1 MDQTV
6 RFFKL
11 VSGENIIG
19 STETNCEDLDV
30 VSIVK
35 IDNPVLVNSVRF
47 PKGNMIYESF
57 VMQPFIA
64 LSLQKNV
71 DILSRHVIF
80 TTEVKETVKDQYLD
94 YLSKD
99 STAEMSS
106 LEEDELHDDQSL
118 LDFLN
123 EEPEEEYYGGE
134 EDENP
139 TFH

>member
-6 RFFKL
+6 RYFKL
-11 VSGENIIG
+11 ISGENIIG
-19 STETNCEDLDV
+19 STDSDCKDLNDV
-30 VSIVK
+30 DVFK

-64 LSLQKNV
+64 LSSHSNI

-80 TTEVKETVKDQYLD
+80 TTEVKETVREQYLD
-94 YLSKD
+94 YLN
-99 STAEMSS
+99 TRSS
-106 LEEDELHDDQSL
+106 LPLEYEGEEDSDQTL

-123 EEPEEEYYGGE
+123 EELEEEYHGGE
-134 EDENP
+134 EDEKP